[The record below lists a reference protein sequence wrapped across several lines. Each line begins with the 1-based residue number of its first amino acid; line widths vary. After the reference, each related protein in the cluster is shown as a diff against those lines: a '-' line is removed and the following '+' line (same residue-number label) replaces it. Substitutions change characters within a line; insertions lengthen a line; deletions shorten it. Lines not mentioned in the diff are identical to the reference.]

1 MSTNLKIIITNVS
14 VIMVCFALLGLNTKV
29 NKLGGL
35 LKELEAT
42 HRQLIKECEK
52 DLPRNKTCKLVAVEG
67 D

>member
-1 MSTNLKIIITNVS
+1 
-14 VIMVCFALLGLNTKV
+14 MVCFALLSLNTKV

-42 HRQLIKECEK
+42 HRQLIVECEK
-52 DLPRNKTCKLVAVEG
+52 DLPGNKTCKLVAVEE